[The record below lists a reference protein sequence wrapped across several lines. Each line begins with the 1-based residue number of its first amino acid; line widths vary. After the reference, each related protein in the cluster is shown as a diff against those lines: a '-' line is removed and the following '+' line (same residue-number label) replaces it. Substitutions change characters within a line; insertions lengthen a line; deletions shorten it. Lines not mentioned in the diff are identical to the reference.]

1 MGGINGQIIGSI
13 AGSIMKDPN
22 YELESARINQK
33 YISSF
38 NSKLHFQA
46 LERIVAK
53 YNDGS
58 ISAEIAHTQIRAIN
72 DIRNKYDDVT
82 SEIYASISSEHL
94 ELLYLEY

>member
-1 MGGINGQIIGSI
+1 
-13 AGSIMKDPN
+13 MKDPN

-58 ISAEIAHTQIRAIN
+58 ISAEIAHTQIRAIH
-72 DIRNKYDDVT
+72 DIRNKYDDTT
-82 SEIYASISSEHL
+82 SEFHTSISNEHL